1 MYDWCGARQWLTV
14 FSPFVIFATWFFVS
28 LAFDEWIE
36 LGDNKHT
43 VLTIISIS
51 LAGGSSILTLIF
63 LVSSYMRLGQP
74 DAGTEAPEGIFTM
87 FGQVLNV
94 MQSFGLMLSMAQ
106 YTSLPT
112 DSPLFN
118 NKFLHNNAN
127 AVLNSALVQS
137 GVGLVDINPTT
148 LAEKTVIW
156 AAAYIGGVLVVQIF
170 LVTVVFWRRAWFNV
184 NDKKTNVTF
193 QQMQTLMQMI
203 QNQSEK
209 NLAMSTANVAP
220 APSANAVTTPLLGNS
235 AKGVVAQSGYAGDWS
250 LNSVISNA

>member
-1 MYDWCGARQWLTV
+1 ML
-14 FSPFVIFATWFFVS
+14 
-28 LAFDEWIE
+28 
-36 LGDNKHT
+36 LGKP
-43 VLTIISIS
+43 S
-51 LAGGSSILTLIF
+51 AGK
-63 LVSSYMRLGQP
+63 
-74 DAGTEAPEGIFTM
+74 EAPEGIFTM
-87 FGQVLNV
+87 FAQVLNV

-106 YTSLPT
+106 YVSLPT

-118 NKFLHNNAN
+118 NKFLLNNAN

-203 QNQSEK
+203 QNQADK
-209 NLAMSTANVAP
+209 NAAMSASNVAP
-220 APSANAVTTPLLGNS
+220 APSATTATTPLLGNDT
-235 AKGVVAQSGYAGDWS
+235 KGNVQSGYTDWS